1 MWLLRFPHRLRARVV
16 IATVAMA
23 VAVPAP
29 VAADPAPPDG
39 ASEAVSRL
47 AELSHQAEELTEQW
61 HNARADLDA
70 RRSESAI
77 AVAAASAAADAA
89 ARSRADQTE
98 FRGRVDNFIAASLRG
113 AAAYELA
120 AVLGSESPGDLLDRM
135 ETLDLVAADNDAA
148 LRALR
153 AAVQDAQ
160 VAERA
165 ARDAHERAASA
176 QRAAERL
183 TAEIERRR
191 RDMDTQ
197 IVVMRDELAR
207 LTPQDRESYVGGGQ
221 TDFVLTGPVGGGV
234 AVDAMRRAL
243 TQQGKPYL
251 WAAEGPASYDCSGLL
266 YWAYGQL
273 GVALPRPSRDQATVG
288 RAVPRE
294 QVRPG
299 DLLAFYRPVS
309 HIGIYVGEGRL
320 VHAPQGGDVVKVST
334 VDWGDVTAIR
344 RIGS

>member
-98 FRGRVDNFIAASLRG
+98 FRGRVDRFIAASLRG

-251 WAAEGPASYDCSGLL
+251 WLRRARPPTTARACCTGHTASSG
-266 YWAYGQL
+266 WHCHDRAGTR
-273 GVALPRPSRDQATVG
+273 RPSAALCRASRSAPATSSRSTGRSVTSASTSAKAG
-288 RAVPRE
+288 WCTRRRAVTSSRC
-294 QVRPG
+294 RP
-299 DLLAFYRPVS
+299 
-309 HIGIYVGEGRL
+309 
-320 VHAPQGGDVVKVST
+320 ST
-334 VDWGDVTAIR
+334 GVT
-344 RIGS
+344 